1 MTKKETSMVDLFA
14 QHTSKTKM
22 TITDLKSVIPIPMQ
36 QEHKHISQTSQDKTF
51 QKKEAKTQKT

>member
-1 MTKKETSMVDLFA
+1 MVDLFA